1 MSETRVAPG
10 EAGGFAIDWERAA
23 AILPRYEGPGPRYTS
38 YPTAPVWGD
47 AVGPRQFAEDLA
59 SWAARAAA
67 APDEGLA
74 LYAHVPFCR
83 SLCHFCACNRVITRD
98 TALPERWLSA
108 IVREIASVRALVP
121 SPPEATQLH
130 WGGGTPTH
138 LTPAQIRRLFRAMV
152 DAFPLRAGAEVSI
165 EVDPRVTTEE
175 QVDVLRELGFDR
187 ISLGVQD
194 VDPRVQQAIH
204 REQPAAVTAALVE
217 RARAA
222 GFGSVN
228 LDLIYGLP
236 FQREE
241 SFNRTLDTVLAMEPD
256 RIALYSYAHVTWVA
270 KQQRGFERQDLP
282 DARTKLAILVLAIR
296 RLLAAGYVYIGMDH
310 FAKPADELARALRE
324 GTLRRNFMGYTTQAG
339 ATLLGF
345 GPSAISELPRTYAQ
359 NERELDAWEAKV
371 EAGGLA
377 TLRGHRL
384 TDDDVERRWLITR
397 ILCHGDLPAA
407 EYAAVFG
414 RPLRAAHA
422 AALASLAP
430 LEADGLVAV
439 ADDGSVSVL
448 PLGRLLVRNVAMA
461 FDAYLARQRE
471 SGERLFSKAV

>member
-1 MSETRVAPG
+1 VSASG
-10 EAGGFAIDWERAA
+10 ASAAAADAFAVDWERAA

-38 YPTAPVWGD
+38 YPTAPVWGE
-47 AVGPRQFAEDLA
+47 AVGPREFAEDLR
-59 SWAARAAA
+59 SWAAAAA
-67 APDEGLA
+67 DAPDEGLA

-98 TALPERWLSA
+98 AALPERWLGA
-108 IVREIASVRALVP
+108 IEREIAAVRALVP
-121 SPPEATQLH
+121 RPPAATQLH

-138 LTPAQIRRLFRAMV
+138 LGPSQLRRLFRALV
-152 DAFPLRAGAEVSI
+152 DAFPLRPGAEVSI
-165 EVDPRVTTEE
+165 EVDPRVTREE
-175 QVDVLRELGFDR
+175 QIDTLRELGFDR

-217 RARAA
+217 LARRR

-241 SFNRTLDTVLAMEPD
+241 SFARTLDTVLAMQPD

-282 DARTKLAILVLAIR
+282 DARTKLAILVLAVR
-296 RLLAAGYVYIGMDH
+296 RLLAEGYVYIGMDH
-310 FAKPADELARALRE
+310 FAKPGDELARALRE

-339 ATLLGF
+339 TTLLGF

-359 NERELDAWEAKV
+359 NERELEAWEARI

-384 TDDDVERRWLITR
+384 TDEDVERRWLITR

-407 EYAAVFG
+407 AYAARFG
-414 RPLRAAHA
+414 RELRAAYA
-422 AALASLAP
+422 AELAALVP
-430 LEADGLVAV
+430 LERDGLVAL
-439 ADDGSVSVL
+439 AADGSVHVL

-461 FDAYLARQRE
+461 FDGHLARQRA